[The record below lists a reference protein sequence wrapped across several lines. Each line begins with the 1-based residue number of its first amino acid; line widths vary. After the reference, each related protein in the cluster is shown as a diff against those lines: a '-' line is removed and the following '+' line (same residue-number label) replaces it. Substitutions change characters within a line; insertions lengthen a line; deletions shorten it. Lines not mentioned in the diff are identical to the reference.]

1 MIKLTFEIN
10 IFVIQPLKVNSF
22 SKPIL
27 MDNTLRYQI
36 ALSMIPGVGGITAKK
51 LISYCGGVEAL
62 FREKKHALLKIP
74 GIGNVL
80 GDLVT
85 GFKDFDRVDKEIAF
99 IEKSGIKAMF
109 YLDSN
114 YPARLKH
121 CEDGPI
127 LLFYKGIADLNNPKS
142 IAIVGTRSITEY
154 GKEKCDELIE
164 GLKKHDPLIVSGLA
178 YGVDARAHKAAL
190 DHQLATVG
198 VLGHGLDRIYP
209 PLHKQLAIRML
220 DEGGGLLS
228 DFNSGT
234 IPSRENFPRRNR
246 IIAGLVDALIVVEAA
261 KSGGALI
268 TANIASSYSRDVF
281 AVPGRTSD
289 IYSQGCNHLIK
300 TLKATLVENAED
312 VEYAMNWQI
321 QNDKAKPVQQSL
333 FVELSSDEQTIIDLI
348 KENGESSFDY
358 LVNKTQLGFSKTSS
372 LLLNLELKGAL
383 SPLPGKVFKLS
394 KAYF

>member
-1 MIKLTFEIN
+1 MLFQN
-10 IFVIQPLKVNSF
+10 QHQ
-22 SKPIL
+22 

-62 FREKKHALLKIP
+62 FREKKHALMKIP

-80 GDLVT
+80 GDMVT
-85 GFKDFDRVDKEIAF
+85 GFKNFDRVDKEIAF
-99 IEKSGIKAMF
+99 IEKSGIKTMF
-109 YLDSN
+109 YLDSH

-127 LLFYKGIADLNNPKS
+127 VLFYKGTANLNNPKS

-198 VLGHGLDRIYP
+198 ALGHGLDRIYP
-209 PLHKQLAIRML
+209 PLHKQLAIRMIE
-220 DEGGGLLS
+220 EGGGLLS

-268 TANIASSYSRDVF
+268 TANIASSYNRDVF

-289 IYSQGCNHLIK
+289 MYSQGCNHLIK
-300 TLKATLVENAED
+300 SLKATLVENAED
-312 VEYAMNWQI
+312 LEYAMNWQI
-321 QNDKAKPVQQSL
+321 QNDNAKPLQQSL
-333 FVELSSDEQTIIDLI
+333 FIELSSEEQTIIDLI

>member
-1 MIKLTFEIN
+1 M
-10 IFVIQPLKVNSF
+10 
-22 SKPIL
+22 
-27 MDNTLRYQI
+27 
-36 ALSMIPGVGGITAKK
+36 
-51 LISYCGGVEAL
+51 
-62 FREKKHALLKIP
+62 
-74 GIGNVL
+74 
-80 GDLVT
+80 
-85 GFKDFDRVDKEIAF
+85 
-99 IEKSGIKAMF
+99 
-109 YLDSN
+109 
-114 YPARLKH
+114 
-121 CEDGPI
+121 
-127 LLFYKGIADLNNPKS
+127 
-142 IAIVGTRSITEY
+142 
-154 GKEKCDELIE
+154 
-164 GLKKHDPLIVSGLA
+164 
-178 YGVDARAHKAAL
+178 
-190 DHQLATVG
+190 
-198 VLGHGLDRIYP
+198 
-209 PLHKQLAIRML
+209 
-220 DEGGGLLS
+220 
-228 DFNSGT
+228 
-234 IPSRENFPRRNR
+234 
-246 IIAGLVDALIVVEAA
+246 DALIVVEAA